1 MYRFLTEK
9 DLKNLAD
16 TEVVSQRSKT
26 YNACQMLTFA
36 SVGSYVGH
44 NLSACYL
51 LSNQKMYSEVY
62 NTDEEDT
69 RKILSQAII
78 CMFSG
83 AIFGSFSAGYIAN
96 YKGRIKSLLFFEI
109 QNLKIYLLLLA
120 KSLWMLYLARFL
132 WGFIMGASSVIAN
145 IAIVEIQPLKLAR
158 TGGYLFYSF
167 VCQFLLINIS
177 IHYVT
182 IEYETVKTFLLSNGY
197 FNYFYLLPAV
207 VNIPRIYALIKFSID
222 KIESPIFSK
231 IHEDMTNEK

>member
-16 TEVVSQRSKT
+16 TKIVSQRSKK

-62 NTDEEDT
+62 GVDESDS
-69 RKILSQAII
+69 RKVLSQIVI

-83 AIFGSFSAGYIAN
+83 AIFGSLSAGYIAN
-96 YKGRIKSLLFFEI
+96 HNGRIKSLLFFEI
-109 QNLKIYLLLLA
+109 LNLKIYIQLIA
-120 KSLWMLYLARFL
+120 QSLWALYIARFL
-132 WGFIMGASSVIAN
+132 WGFVMGASTVIAN
-145 IAIVEIQPLKLAR
+145 IVMVELQPIRLAR
-158 TGGYLFYSF
+158 TGGYLFYTF
-167 VCQFLLINIS
+167 VCQFLLINVT
-177 IHYVT
+177 IHYFT
-182 IEYETVKTFLLSNGY
+182 IEYEGFKTFMLGNGY

-207 VNIPRIYALIKFSID
+207 VNLPRIYALIRFVRD
-222 KIESPIFSK
+222 KLESPIFTK
-231 IHEDMTNEK
+231 IYEDLINAE